1 MIYIIDYGL
10 NNLFELLRDDYGT
23 LEVKIDNDEFT
34 LTKDKSFTIS
44 KIPEKIFKKTILQR
58 RIGHYD
64 YNGQILSI
72 EERSVIWSDL
82 RKNGF
87 WDGEDEDIWVFDTR
101 EDKTKFEEFER
112 NCKPLFLEPEII
124 WDEVEFRVIKKQWI
138 EEKYRPFIVSQIVI
152 SNNPANVKAICE
164 YSPSFEQMF
173 KKYAIELG
181 FIEVEDKS
189 FTDNT
194 KGKKFSFHSGIRFS
208 KCNGEYVT
216 KFFENRYLFVPKKGT
231 YEECI
236 ASFERDFNA
245 IANYLNLQL
254 ASIENKQMEPLAIK
268 KCYDLVQNIESVAG
282 KVDSMKSTRSEY
294 NSLFKLITNLKT
306 LLLEASK

>member
-64 YNGQILSI
+64 YNSQILSI

-124 WDEVEFRVIKKQWI
+124 WDEVEFRFIKKQWI
-138 EEKYRPFIVSQIVI
+138 EE
-152 SNNPANVKAICE
+152 
-164 YSPSFEQMF
+164 
-173 KKYAIELG
+173 
-181 FIEVEDKS
+181 
-189 FTDNT
+189 
-194 KGKKFSFHSGIRFS
+194 
-208 KCNGEYVT
+208 
-216 KFFENRYLFVPKKGT
+216 
-231 YEECI
+231 
-236 ASFERDFNA
+236 
-245 IANYLNLQL
+245 
-254 ASIENKQMEPLAIK
+254 
-268 KCYDLVQNIESVAG
+268 
-282 KVDSMKSTRSEY
+282 
-294 NSLFKLITNLKT
+294 
-306 LLLEASK
+306 